1 MKLVTMMNKTSSF
14 RYGLLL
20 MAVVASFHACGP
32 GSRSQKD
39 AGVPP
44 EGSYASDVSFL
55 KQYGIETI
63 ELMSADSSA
72 RVLVAPG
79 LQGRVMTSTSD
90 GWLGKSHGWL
100 NYDFIAS
107 GEKSAQFNAYGGE
120 ERFWLGPEGGP
131 FSIYFDP
138 GAEQVFANWR
148 VPAEIDTEPFMLT
161 EQSATSASFR
171 KSFDIT
177 NASGSELSVGIDR
190 KINLVNR
197 AEAENMLGISLD
209 PALRFVAFETVNTLR
224 NTGTQSWNPEN
235 GFLSIWLLCM
245 FQPSETGVVFIP
257 FRPGSEAEL
266 GKVVKDDY
274 FGKVPAERL
283 VVRDSVLF
291 FNIDGKHRSKI
302 GIPPSRALPLSG
314 SYDAGSQ
321 LLTIVW
327 YTLPEAPARY
337 VNSQWGA
344 QSDPLDGDVVNS
356 YNDGPADDGK
366 VMGPFYEIESSSPAA
381 LLSPGEETTH
391 IQRVFHISG
400 DPAALSAITQ
410 QLFHLTLDEITSVF

>member
-1 MKLVTMMNKTSSF
+1 MARSF
-14 RYGLLL
+14 RFRLLL
-20 MAVVASFHACGP
+20 PMVAAVFALYSCGP
-32 GSRSQKD
+32 GSRSQKNATGD
-39 AGVPP
+39 PP
-44 EGSYASDVSFL
+44 MGSYASDVSFL
-55 KQYGIETI
+55 KQHGIETI
-63 ELMSADSSA
+63 ELTSGDSSA

-79 LQGRVMTSTSD
+79 LQGRVMTSSSD

-138 GAEQVFANWR
+138 GVEQVFANWR
-148 VPAEIDTEPFMLT
+148 VPAAIDTEPFELT
-161 EQSATSASFR
+161 EQTATSASFR
-171 KSFDIT
+171 KSFDIA
-177 NASGSELSVGIDR
+177 NASGTMLSVGIDR
-190 KINLVNR
+190 KINLLDGKA
-197 AEAENMLGISLD
+197 AESMLGLSLD

-224 NTGTQSWNPEN
+224 NTGAQSWNAEN

-245 FQPSETGVVFIP
+245 IQPSETGVVFIP
-257 FRPGSEAEL
+257 FRPGSEEEL

-291 FNIDGKHRSKI
+291 FNIDGKYRSKI
-302 GIPPSRALPLSG
+302 GIPPSRALPLAG
-314 SYDAGSQ
+314 SYDSGSQ
-321 LLTIVW
+321 LLTIMW
-327 YTLPEAPARY
+327 YTLPEEPAKY

-381 LLSPGEETTH
+381 LLSPGEEVTH

-400 DPAALSAITQ
+400 DPTALSAITQ
-410 QLFHLTLDEITSVF
+410 QLFHLTLDEITTVF

>member
-1 MKLVTMMNKTSSF
+1 MVA
-14 RYGLLL
+14 
-20 MAVVASFHACGP
+20 AVFALYSCGS
-32 GSRSQKD
+32 GSRSQKNATGD
-39 AGVPP
+39 PP
-44 EGSYASDVSFL
+44 MGSYASDVSFL
-55 KQYGIETI
+55 KQHGIETI
-63 ELMSADSSA
+63 ELTSGDSSA

-79 LQGRVMTSTSD
+79 LQGRVMTSSSD

-138 GAEQVFANWR
+138 GVEQVFANWR
-148 VPAEIDTEPFMLT
+148 VPAAIDTEPFELT
-161 EQSATSASFR
+161 EQTATSASFR
-171 KSFDIT
+171 KSFDIA
-177 NASGSELSVGIDR
+177 NASGTMLSVGIDR
-190 KINLVNR
+190 KINLLDGKA
-197 AEAENMLGISLD
+197 AESMLGLSLD
-209 PALRFVAFETVNTLR
+209 PALRFVAFETINTLH
-224 NTGTQSWNPEN
+224 NTGAQSWNAEN

-257 FRPGSEAEL
+257 FRPGSEEEL

-291 FNIDGKHRSKI
+291 FNIDGKYRSKI
-302 GIPPSRALPLSG
+302 GIPPSRALPLAG
-314 SYDAGSQ
+314 SYDSGSQ

-327 YTLPEAPARY
+327 YTLPEEPAKY

-381 LLSPGEETTH
+381 LLSPGEEVTH

-410 QLFHLTLDEITSVF
+410 QLFYLTLDEITTVF

>member
-1 MKLVTMMNKTSSF
+1 MMNKTSSF
-14 RYGLLL
+14 RFSTLLL
-20 MAVVASFHACGP
+20 LAVVAGFQSCGP

-44 EGSYASDVSFL
+44 QGSYASDVSFL
-55 KQYGIETI
+55 KQHGIETF
-63 ELMSADSSA
+63 ELTSGDSSA

-79 LQGRVMTSTSD
+79 LQGRVMTSSSD
-90 GWLGKSHGWL
+90 GWLGKSHGWI
-100 NYDFIAS
+100 NYGFIAS
-107 GEKSAQFNAYGGE
+107 SEKSTQFNAYGGE

-131 FSIYFDP
+131 FSIYFDE

-148 VPAEIDTEPFMLT
+148 VPAEIDTEPFELT
-161 EQSATSASFR
+161 GQSATSATFRNSFR
-171 KSFDIT
+171 IA
-177 NASGSELSVGIDR
+177 NASGTELSVGIDR
-190 KINLVNR
+190 KINLVAR
-197 AEAENMLGISLD
+197 TEAERMLGVTLD
-209 PALRFVAFETVNTLR
+209 PALRFVAFETVNTLQ
-224 NTGTQSWNPEN
+224 NTGEQSWNAEN

-257 FRPGSEAEL
+257 FRPGTEEQL
-266 GKVVKDDY
+266 GKIVKDDY
-274 FGKVPAERL
+274 FGKVPADRL
-283 VVRDSVLF
+283 IVRDGVLF
-291 FNIDGKHRSKI
+291 FNIDGKYRSKI

-327 YTLPEAPARY
+327 YSLPEEPAKY
-337 VNSQWGA
+337 VNSQWGV

-381 LLSPGEETTH
+381 LLSPGEEMTH

-400 DPAALSAITQ
+400 DPGALSAITQ
-410 QLFHLTLDEITSVF
+410 QLFNLTLEEITSVF

>member
-1 MKLVTMMNKTSSF
+1 MARSF
-14 RYGLLL
+14 RFRLLL
-20 MAVVASFHACGP
+20 PMVAAVFALYSCGS
-32 GSRSQKD
+32 GSRSQKNATGD
-39 AGVPP
+39 PP
-44 EGSYASDVSFL
+44 MGSYASDVSFL
-55 KQYGIETI
+55 KQHGIETI
-63 ELMSADSSA
+63 ELTSGDSSA

-79 LQGRVMTSTSD
+79 LQGRVMTSSSD

-138 GAEQVFANWR
+138 GVEQVFANWR
-148 VPAEIDTEPFMLT
+148 VPAAIDTEPFELT
-161 EQSATSASFR
+161 EQTATSASFR
-171 KSFDIT
+171 KSFDIA
-177 NASGSELSVGIDR
+177 NASGTMLSVGIDR
-190 KINLVNR
+190 KINLLDGKA
-197 AEAENMLGISLD
+197 AESMLGLSLD
-209 PALRFVAFETVNTLR
+209 PALRFVAFETINTLH
-224 NTGTQSWNPEN
+224 NTGAQSWNAEN

-257 FRPGSEAEL
+257 FRPGSEEEL

-291 FNIDGKHRSKI
+291 FNIDGKYRSKI
-302 GIPPSRALPLSG
+302 GIPPSRALPLAG
-314 SYDAGSQ
+314 SYDSGSQ

-327 YTLPEAPARY
+327 YTLPEEPAKY

-381 LLSPGEETTH
+381 LLSPGEEVTH

-410 QLFHLTLDEITSVF
+410 QLFYLTLDEITTVF

>member
-1 MKLVTMMNKTSSF
+1 MMNKTSSF
-14 RYGLLL
+14 RSGLLL
-20 MAVVASFHACGP
+20 MAVVAAFHSCAP

-44 EGSYASDVSFL
+44 EGSYASDVMFL
-55 KQYGIETI
+55 KQHGIETF
-63 ELMSADSSA
+63 ELVSADSSA

-79 LQGRVMTSTSD
+79 LQGRVMTSSSD

-100 NYDFIAS
+100 NYNFIAS

-131 FSIYFDP
+131 FSIYFDQ

-148 VPAEIDTEPFMLT
+148 VPAEIDTEPFELT
-161 EQSATSASFR
+161 SKSDEFATFQ

-177 NASGSELSVGIDR
+177 NASGTILSVGIDR
-190 KINLVNR
+190 TVNLLDRNS
-197 AEAENMLGISLD
+197 AEGMLGISLD

-224 NTGTQSWNPEN
+224 NTGEQSWNAEN

-257 FRPGSEAEL
+257 FRPGTEDEL

-291 FNIDGKHRSKI
+291 FNIDGKYRSKI
-302 GIPPSRALPLSG
+302 GIPPLRALPLTG
-314 SYDAGSQ
+314 SYDAESQ

-327 YTLPEAPARY
+327 YTLPEEPAKY

-381 LLSPGEETTH
+381 LLSPGQEMTH
-391 IQRVFHISG
+391 TQRVFHISG
-400 DPAALSAITQ
+400 DPAALSAITK